1 MNVGAS
7 KDWIQQQYVRE
18 FGPKLQP
25 TEFYYDSQGRMVMTE
40 EYHMKRGKC
49 CGNGCLHCPYEP
61 RHERGNVVINNHD
74 INHDTMS

>member
-40 EYHMKRGKC
+40 NYHMKRGKC
-49 CGNGCLHCPYEP
+49 CGNGCLHCCYWPP
-61 RHERGNVVINNHD
+61 HIKGNEKLKEKSLSNQ
-74 INHDTMS
+74 